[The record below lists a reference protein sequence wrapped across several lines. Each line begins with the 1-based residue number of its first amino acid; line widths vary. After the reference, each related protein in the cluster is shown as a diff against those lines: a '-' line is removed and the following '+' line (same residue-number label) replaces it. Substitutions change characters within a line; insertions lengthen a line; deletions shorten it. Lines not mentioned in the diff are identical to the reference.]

1 MGMRVFVAGVASRIG
16 RLVAARLIA
25 DPAIEHVAGLDER
38 ACYPPVDGMRFIRA
52 DIMRAEWTP
61 VLDECDAVIV
71 LPALAGTPHWCDRH
85 SEIALVSA
93 VQRVCDAAAAAHVPK
108 LIVANSAALYG
119 AQPPARILESAPVR
133 GHSASA
139 YARARA
145 RVADYLDMLANDYPG
160 TITRLRAGWL
170 CGLHHVALLRQF
182 TGEPV
187 LACGYEQRAISII
200 HEGDVAN
207 AILFALHHKLPGVY
221 NLAADDALTFSDIAA
236 LVGKQHGCTPLP
248 WLVVRAYVRWRW
260 LRWRTPP
267 LWVRG
272 LYRSA
277 PLDTGRLHTS
287 GWQPQITARAAF
299 DEALDVLRAQ

>member
-25 DPAIEHVAGLDER
+25 DPDIEHVTGLDER

-61 VLDECDAVIV
+61 ALDGCAATIV
-71 LPALAGTPHWCDRH
+71 LHALAGPPHWRDRH
-85 SEIALVSA
+85 SESALMSS
-93 VQRVCDAAAAAHVPK
+93 VQRVCDAAAAARVPK

-133 GHSASA
+133 GHTASA

-145 RVADYLDMLANDYPG
+145 RVADYLDLLAHDYPG
-160 TITRLRAGWL
+160 TLTRLRAGWL
-170 CGLHHVALLRQF
+170 CGPHHVALLRQF
-182 TGEPV
+182 AGEPV
-187 LACGYEQRAISII
+187 LACGYEQRAVPII
-200 HEGDVAN
+200 HEADVAS
-207 AILFALHHKLPGVY
+207 AILFALHQKLPGVY
-221 NLAADDALTFSDIAA
+221 NLAANDALTVSDIAA
-236 LVGKQHGCTPLP
+236 LVGKQHACTPLP
-248 WLVVRAYVRWRW
+248 WLGVRAYVRWRW
-260 LRWRTPP
+260 LRWRAPP

-277 PLDTGRLHTS
+277 PLDTRKLCAA
-287 GWQPQITARAAF
+287 GWQPQITARTAF
-299 DEALDVLRAQ
+299 SEALDVLRAQ